1 MSKPK
6 ALLITHPARLGDTI
20 LSIPLH
26 RTLAANYDLHS
37 NAGEP
42 YRFLFQ
48 ELEGQITFTDPQA
61 PKTLGEILKRA
72 KELQSQNFQTCF
84 ILRPSFRSA
93 LLAKLA
99 KIPQRVGECTEG
111 RGFLLTHKLPYSPNM
126 PEFERMDAFAQLV
139 NLTTDKTATLPASP
153 DSIAKAQAALQG
165 ATIGIVP
172 GGTWPQKLIP
182 TETLR
187 RTIHHLVE
195 QGYRVAML
203 GGPGDEIYCKPLA
216 KEPVVDLVAKFKL
229 SEMAGVLHSLNLL
242 ITPDG
247 GLSHL
252 SVACG
257 TPALI
262 AFGPTPHLRWGH
274 HEPPHKTIVAPGSQ
288 MDRLTWAEFQPHVDE
303 MLAMIANP

>member
-26 RTLAANYDLHS
+26 RTLAQNYDLHS

-61 PKTLGEILKRA
+61 PKSIGEISRRA
-72 KELQSQNFQTCF
+72 KELHSQKFQTAF

-93 LLAKLA
+93 LLCKLA
-99 KIPQRVGECTEG
+99 KIPERVGECTEG
-111 RGFLLTHKLPYSPNM
+111 RGFLLTHKLPYSPDLA
-126 PEFERMDAFAQLV
+126 EFERMDKFAQLV
-139 NLTTDKTATLPASP
+139 GLGTDKTATLPASP
-153 DSIAKAQAALQG
+153 ESIAKAQEALQG

-187 RTIHHLVE
+187 KTIHHLVE
-195 QGYRVAML
+195 QGHKVAML
-203 GGPGDEIYCKPLA
+203 GGPGDEIYCSPFK
-216 KEPVVDLVAKFKL
+216 KEPLVDLVAKFKL
-229 SEMAGVLHSLNLL
+229 NEMAGVLKSLKLL

-247 GLSHL
+247 GLSHY

-262 AFGPTPHLRWGH
+262 AFGPTPHKRWGYH
-274 HEPPHKTIVAPGSQ
+274 IEPHKTIVAPGSQ
-288 MDRLTWAEFQPHVDE
+288 MERLTWQEFQPHVDE
-303 MLAMIANP
+303 MLAKIG

>member
-26 RTLAANYDLHS
+26 RTLAANYELHS

-42 YRFLFQ
+42 YRFLFD
-48 ELEGQITFTDPQA
+48 ELKGQVSFTDPQA
-61 PKTLGEILKRA
+61 PKTLGEIIKKARELRA
-72 KELQSQNFQTCF
+72 DGFQTCF

-93 LLAKLA
+93 LLCKLA

-111 RGFLLTHKLPYSPNM
+111 RGFLLTHKLPYSPDLA
-126 PEFERMDAFAQLV
+126 EFERMDKFAQLV
-139 NLTTDKTATLPASP
+139 GLSTDKTAHLPASP
-153 DSIAKAQAALQG
+153 ASLAKAAAALQG

-187 RTIHHLVE
+187 QTIHHLVA
-195 QGYRVAML
+195 QGHKVAML
-203 GGPGDEIYCKPLA
+203 GGPGDEIYCKPLK
-216 KEPVVDLVAKFKL
+216 KEPLVDLVAKFKL
-229 SEMAGVLHSLNLL
+229 SEMAGILKSIKLL

-247 GLSHL
+247 GLSHF

-262 AFGPTPHLRWGH
+262 AFGPTPHKRWGYH
-274 HEPPHKTIVAPGSQ
+274 IEPHKTIVAPGGN
-288 MDRLTWAEFQPHVDE
+288 MERLTWAEFQPHVE
-303 MLAMIANP
+303 AMLAKL

>member
-26 RTLAANYDLHS
+26 RALAQNYDLYS

-61 PKTLGEILKRA
+61 PKTLGEITRRA
-72 KELQSQNFQTCF
+72 KELRNQSFQTAF

-99 KIPQRVGECTEG
+99 KIPERVGECTEA

-126 PEFERMDAFAQLV
+126 PELDRMDKFAELV
-139 NLTTDKTATLPASP
+139 NLKTDRQATLDVSP
-153 DSIAKAQAALQG
+153 ELIAKAAEALQG

-172 GGTWPQKLIP
+172 GGTWPQKLLP

-187 RTIHHLVE
+187 QTIRHLVE
-195 QGYRVAML
+195 RGHKVAML

-216 KEPVVDLVAKFKL
+216 KEPLIDLVAKFKL
-229 SEMAGVLHSLNLL
+229 NEMAGVLKALNLL

-247 GLSHL
+247 GLSHF
-252 SVACG
+252 SVAVG

-262 AFGPTPHLRWGH
+262 AFGPTPHMRWGH
-274 HEPPHKTIVAPGSQ
+274 HVDPHKTIVAPGSN
-288 MDRLTWAEFQPHVDE
+288 MERLTWPDFQPHIDQ
-303 MLAMIANP
+303 MLENL

>member
-26 RTLAANYDLHS
+26 RTLAENYELHS

-42 YRFLFQ
+42 YRFLFD
-48 ELEGQITFTDPQA
+48 ELKGRIEFTPPLA
-61 PKTLGEILKRA
+61 PKTIGEIFSEARTIRGQGF
-72 KELQSQNFQTCF
+72 QSCF

-93 LLAKLA
+93 LLCKLA

-111 RGFLLTHKLPYSPNM
+111 RGFLLTHKLPYSPDLA
-126 PEFERMDAFAQLV
+126 EFERMDEFARLV
-139 NLTTDKTATLPASP
+139 GLSTDKTASLPASE
-153 DSIAKAQAALQG
+153 DSLSRAQKALSG
-165 ATIGIVP
+165 ATVGIVP

-187 RTIHHLVE
+187 KTIHHLVDC
-195 QGYRVAML
+195 GHKVAML
-203 GGPGDEIYCKPLA
+203 GGPGDEIYCSPLK
-216 KEPVVDLVAKFKL
+216 KEPLVDLVAKFKL
-229 SEMAGVLHSLNLL
+229 SEMAGVLKSLKLL

-247 GLSHL
+247 GLSHF

-262 AFGPTPHLRWGH
+262 AFGPTPHKRWGYH
-274 HEPPHKTIVAPGSQ
+274 IEPHKTIVAPAGN
-288 MDRLTWAEFQPHVDE
+288 MDRLTWTEFQPHVDE
-303 MLAMIANP
+303 MLAKL